1 MCEVGAA
8 EQGEF
13 QPRLQIEERD
23 RAMFEFAADD
33 AVGFQAEAVA
43 VKPQRGFQIVDA

>member
-1 MCEVGAA
+1 MREVGAA
-8 EQGEF
+8 EQGEL